1 MAGFYAA
8 KLGIFREI
16 ETEVD
21 PNVTPGP
28 VENPEDVAEQP
39 TKQDTQ
45 SGIDQQT
52 QVDQNQQSQEN
63 SEANPEQDKEQ
74 PPEEDPTADM
84 IPNEDPK
91 TDGGDPNGGVNSN
104 QPQGAGIVQP
114 EEPSPVD
121 GIKKKEEEI
130 LADLTPEELDI
141 KHKELK
147 TQFLTMFDMSTALI
161 ERINNISVNPED
173 ISTIEY
179 ASNNLSR
186 LRTMLVDY
194 MESVYKTKSY
204 TENYINY
211 NRFLA
216 ILSGIN
222 KILEEINKN
231 ED

>member
-8 KLGIFREI
+8 KLGIFKEV

-28 VENPEDVAEQP
+28 TENPEVAAEQP
-39 TKQDTQ
+39 AQQDAQ
-45 SGIDQQT
+45 PAPEQPQEGQEQQPQENT
-52 QVDQNQQSQEN
+52 EANPNQNQQH
-63 SEANPEQDKEQ
+63 

-84 IPNEDPK
+84 IPNQDPEAAGGYPNG
-91 TDGGDPNGGVNSN
+91 GGDPN
-104 QPQGAGIVQP
+104 QPQGTSATQQG
-114 EEPSPVD
+114 EPSPVD

-130 LADLTPEELDI
+130 LANLTPEELDI

-147 TQFLTMFDMSTALI
+147 TQFLAMFDMTTELI
-161 ERINNISVNPED
+161 ERINNISLDPED
-173 ISTIEY
+173 VPIVEY
-179 ASNNLSR
+179 ASNNLAK
-186 LRTMLVDY
+186 LRTMLGDY
-194 MESVYKTKSY
+194 MESAYKTKSY
-204 TENYINY
+204 TENYVNY

-216 ILSGIN
+216 TLNGIS